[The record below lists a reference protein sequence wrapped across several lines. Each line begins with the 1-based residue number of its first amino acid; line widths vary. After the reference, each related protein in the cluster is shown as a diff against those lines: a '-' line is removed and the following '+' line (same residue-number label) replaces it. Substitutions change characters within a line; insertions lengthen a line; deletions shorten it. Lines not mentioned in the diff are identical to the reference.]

1 MREREILGCDFG
13 FSLQSAFC
21 PRERCKTA
29 ELYDSG
35 AIVIPLL
42 AFAPDKPRNCK
53 IVVGGESETP
63 QLCFILQTV
72 SNRIRHI
79 LGLFL
84 NARIFVFLLICLRL
98 CDLVLVS
105 RSRITQH
112 GTHLFRDSVCSKLL
126 VSINT

>member
-1 MREREILGCDFG
+1 MRELAILGCDFG
-13 FSLQSAFC
+13 FSLQSAFR

-79 LGLFL
+79 PGLFL
-84 NARIFVFLLICLRL
+84 HAQIFVFLLIGLRF

-105 RSRITQH
+105 RSRISQH
-112 GTHLFRDSVCSKLL
+112 GTYLYQGLYML
-126 VSINT
+126 